1 MTFIFYRP
9 LLILIPVLLA
19 SYSSIIYSSQ
29 PENTKTEQVLHV
41 SPSIAGVKL
50 ESEGSLYWLHFDAD
64 ADSLWPILKEFW
76 ANEGIRLKREQPQ
89 LGFMETEWIKD
100 LEQNKY
106 RSILFSGQAP
116 EIRERFR
123 LRVERLP
130 GNAGTRVFIHNS
142 SYGILLDEEAVYTG
156 YLPPS
161 PELEIEMLSRLALFS
176 GADKKQAKKIASTH
190 TVILL
195 QAKPTGKNTFEILMP
210 GSIEFVSKK
219 LVQALD
225 RMDVQIKTEA
235 DGTITAT
242 STGISKLNDAEAEKK
257 QEYWEIDD
265 SSDLEERD
273 FSGRENK
280 TLFKNNQPS
289 STIYR
294 LKLIVDKFNV
304 TIRISSHS
312 DNSKDGLGL
321 NKFSQAVARNLSR

>member
-1 MTFIFYRP
+1 MTFIYYRS
-9 LLILIPVLLA
+9 LLILMPVLLA
-19 SYSSIIYSSQ
+19 SYSSNTYSSQ
-29 PENTKTEQVLHV
+29 SEPTKTEQVLHV
-41 SPSIAGVKL
+41 SPSVTGVKL

-64 ADSLWPILKEFW
+64 ADSLWPKLKEFW

-106 RSILFSGQAP
+106 RSIIFSDRAP
-116 EIRERFR
+116 EIKERFR

-130 GNAGTRVFIHNS
+130 ENAGTRVFIHNS
-142 SYGILLDEEAVYTG
+142 SYGILLDEEAVYAG

-176 GADKKQAKKIASTH
+176 GADKNQVSKTASTH
-190 TVILL
+190 TVIQL
-195 QAKPTGKNTFEILMP
+195 QAIPAGKNTFEILMP

-219 LVQALD
+219 LVRALD
-225 RMDVQIKTEA
+225 RMDVQMKTEA

-242 STGISKLNDAEAEKK
+242 STDISKLSDVEAEKK
-257 QEYWEIDD
+257 QKYWEIDD

-273 FSGRENK
+273 FSGSRNK
-280 TLFKNNQPS
+280 TLFKKDQPS

-294 LKLIVDKFNV
+294 LKLIADKFNV
-304 TIRISSHS
+304 TIRISNRSG
-312 DNSKDGLGL
+312 NSKDGLGL
-321 NKFSQAVARNLSR
+321 SKFSQAVARNLSR